1 MPSSGCYASAR
12 RGQAQS
18 GAVRT
23 LSSAVRTLSS
33 AVRTRSGAVR
43 TKMADATRHGLRIT
57 KLLPAPP
64 QEVFAAWTDPD
75 CARHW
80 MAPGAMTVAE
90 LEMDPRPGGT
100 FRLVMRSERGDIAH
114 IGEYR
119 EVDPRLSAGKLSS
132 RSSSTS
138 GATRP
143 SLFSPTKSC
152 PTSIA
157 QTAIARDGPV

>member
-12 RGQAQS
+12 RRPAQ
-18 GAVRT
+18 
-23 LSSAVRTLSS
+23 
-33 AVRTRSGAVR
+33 SGAVR

-57 KLLPAPP
+57 RLLPAPP

-100 FRLVMRSERGDIAH
+100 FRLGMRSERGDLAPLC
-114 IGEYR
+114 EDP
-119 EVDPRLSAGKLSS
+119 EVDP
-132 RSSSTS
+132 
-138 GATRP
+138 P
-143 SLFSPTKSC
+143 P
-152 PTSIA
+152 
-157 QTAIARDGPV
+157 